1 MLQIVSWPFED
12 ENFFQISLAPQDESV
27 LRQHQEKV
35 LTLKKRKNYAS
46 SSSGANII
54 YKSKGVFNEK
64 AMLSSNSET
73 YLTVPEC
80 NS

>member
-1 MLQIVSWPFED
+1 M
-12 ENFFQISLAPQDESV
+12 